1 MLRHPGDYRA
11 AGAGWER
18 AGTGAGLPRTSAGA
32 TPLNANAAR
41 AIGRGG
47 AGTWSRRRAQVTRV
61 TNSPVRVS
69 IFTKSPSSM

>member
-1 MLRHPGDYRA
+1 MMRHPGDYRA
-11 AGAGWER
+11 AGGSRER
-18 AGTGAGLPRTSAGA
+18 PGTGAGLPGTSAGA
-32 TPLNANAAR
+32 APLNANAAR

-47 AGTWSRRRAQVTRV
+47 AGTSSGRRAQVTRV